1 MATITNDDLYLLL
14 TDSEV
19 EVKIPKDNCDI
30 FSFGDIIR
38 ITDKD
43 NNIFEYDYLDI
54 TDPVGSSVDTVVAI
68 LQEYLIEI
76 VGGGG
81 GVYNN
86 TTYTLIDCGTIVA
99 PNENVLIDCGNI
111 V

>member
-1 MATITNDDLYLLL
+1 MASITNDDLYLLL
-14 TDSEV
+14 DDEGIQT
-19 EVKIPKDNCDI
+19 KIPKDDCRI
-30 FSFGDIIR
+30 LQYGDIIR
-38 ITDKD
+38 ITDRD
-43 NNIFEYDYLDI
+43 RNIWEYDYLDLSAP
-54 TDPVGSSVDTVVAI
+54 TGSNAETVAAI
-68 LQEYLIEI
+68 LNDYLIEI

-81 GVYNN
+81 GYNN

>member
-14 TDSEV
+14 TDEGI
-19 EVKIPKDNCDI
+19 ETKIPKDDCRI
-30 FSFGDIIR
+30 ISFGDIIR
-38 ITDKD
+38 ITDRD
-43 NNIFEYDYLDI
+43 GNIYEYDYLDI
-54 TDPVGSSVDTVVAI
+54 TDPVGSVAETIEAI
-68 LQEYLIEI
+68 LNEYLIEI

-81 GVYNN
+81 GYNN
-86 TTYTLIDCGTIVA
+86 TTYTLIDCGTIIA